1 MTLALIINVAAVIA
15 LLLLLTATMRLPY
28 RLPVTRAAPR
38 QRARPAPARA
48 ARRVVVPATQTRR
61 GPHPELS

>member
-1 MTLALIINVAAVIA
+1 MTFALIINVAAVIA

-28 RLPVTRAAPR
+28 RLPVARAAPR

-48 ARRVVVPATQTRR
+48 APRVVAVTQMPR

>member
-1 MTLALIINVAAVIA
+1 MTLALIINLAAVIA

-28 RLPVTRAAPR
+28 RLPVARAATR
-38 QRARPAPARA
+38 QRRCPAPARA
-48 ARRVVVPATQTRR
+48 APRVVVPATFTRR